1 MKIRHIDS
9 RKTLQYGLIA
19 SFSLTTS
26 SLLTVYI
33 RTLFYKL
40 DYPFN
45 TFLSPPDSRF
55 GDLYSAY
62 AQWNEVGFSGVG
74 YAFSYFPGMY
84 LLMNFFGEF
93 CMFFGIPGIWG
104 LLFVL
109 FATLLMTCFVILKN
123 RDLSIS
129 LSLILIMTFSV
140 PSLLIWST
148 GNLEG
153 LIAALI
159 LFSFIFFAK
168 ENYYVFS
175 ILIGI
180 AASGKLFPA
189 IFILALLFKVKYYI
203 FFRNFILFSFTFISL
218 TFLSMFFLKGGIL
231 QSNNSFIEILKFS
244 NESRAIYANLM
255 YFSEASIPY
264 GHSFL
269 NGIHSIFGMEFL
281 NTKDNMYVVAGL
293 LSVLIFIPSLIIAYK
308 NYAKDWVFILILGSW
323 TLTVVPT
330 STDYR
335 LVYLWPA
342 LIMFFKLRFHS
353 IAHALVIVWVI
364 VILSPKPYFP
374 TNIHP
379 QAYFQV
385 YFSAFSLVLIP
396 IFLAVIEIYSSRKS
410 TPIPLR
416 EH

>member
-1 MKIRHIDS
+1 MIHRINSSTISH
-9 RKTLQYGLIA
+9 YGLIT
-19 SFSLTTS
+19 SFILTIS
-26 SLLTVYI
+26 ALLTVYI

-93 CMFFGIPGIWG
+93 CMFFDIPGIWG

-109 FATLLMTCFVILKN
+109 FTTLLMTCLIILKN

-129 LSLILIMTFSV
+129 LSLILIMTFSM

-159 LFSFIFFAK
+159 LLSFVFFAK

-189 IFILALLFKVKYYI
+189 IFILALLFKVKYNI
-203 FFRNFILFSFTFISL
+203 FFKNFLLFSFTFIL
-218 TFLSMFFLKGGIL
+218 MTFLSILFLKGGVL
-231 QSNNSFIEILKFS
+231 QSSNSFLEILKFS
-244 NESRAIYANLM
+244 NESRTIYANLM

-293 LSVLIFIPSLIIAYK
+293 LSILIFIPSLIIAYK
-308 NYAKDWVFILILGSW
+308 NSAKDWVFILILGTW
-323 TLTVVPT
+323 TLSVVPT

-353 IAHALVIVWVI
+353 IAHSLIIMWVI
-364 VILSPKPYFP
+364 VILTPKPYFP
-374 TNIHP
+374 TEIHP

-396 IFLAVIEIYSSRKS
+396 IVLAAIEIYSSRKS
-410 TPIPLR
+410 TSSPLNMR
-416 EH
+416 